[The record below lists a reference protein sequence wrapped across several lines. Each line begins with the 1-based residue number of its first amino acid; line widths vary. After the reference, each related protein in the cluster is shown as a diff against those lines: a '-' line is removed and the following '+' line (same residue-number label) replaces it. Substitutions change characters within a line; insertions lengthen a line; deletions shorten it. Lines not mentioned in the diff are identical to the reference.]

1 VIDESDGLR
10 AMRQSVET
18 IEAELRNIHD
28 EPMIGFLVVWD
39 GRLWLRK
46 PNGTWPEV
54 LGCRLGQSWLNVAET
69 VAGSEA
75 SGATDLNG
83 APIETAGGPPLVRVG
98 QTSAVDGLPIRDL
111 DEAIASELAF
121 SLWTRRRDAGA
132 WNRVYLEGVPVFF
145 DHHIAFGTED
155 DHRSL
160 DGFFKRGSNGGHA
173 SQWRLKR
180 LENGEVPTTMGERA
194 LPREHGVHRIR
205 SADEFERH
213 LDRAIEKIQGISD
226 AELRAAVSLS
236 DAPAWVSP
244 LLTEWRDELPLAVQR
259 LREVIQSD

>member
-1 VIDESDGLR
+1 MIDESDGLR

-160 DGFFKRGSNGGHA
+160 DGFFKRGSNGGYA
-173 SQWRLKR
+173 RQWRLKR
-180 LENGEVPTTMGERA
+180 LENGEVPTTWSISREEAREIIDNTSAHYHESTACIGSEAPTNSNVTWIVPSKRSRASATPSCERQFPSRTHPLGS
-194 LPREHGVHRIR
+194 LPY
-205 SADEFERH
+205 
-213 LDRAIEKIQGISD
+213 
-226 AELRAAVSLS
+226 
-236 DAPAWVSP
+236 
-244 LLTEWRDELPLAVQR
+244 
-259 LREVIQSD
+259 